1 MAEKKTDT
9 LTNPVWLLRNAP
21 IIDWLDPTIKIQQV
35 HLPNLKDDLYFQ
47 KVPKVDRC
55 HTCHTFIDKPGYE
68 DQPQPFTTHPRLH
81 LFAGSDSPLTKRW
94 VVREIV
100 IRVKGIECMISNQF
114 LTPLTLLSKLRN
126 GQRNTTGTRLTKF
139 LSQCFLKGTLKLVVS
154 NVIKV

>member
-1 MAEKKTDT
+1 MKKKLLLLAEKKTDT

-81 LFAGSDSPLTKRW
+81 LSGNSPHSLKTMGCTSCHQGQGH
-94 VVREIV
+94 
-100 IRVKGIECMISNQF
+100 RVHDFQSVSH
-114 LTPLTLLSKLRN
+114 TPNSPEQAKEWAKKYNWRTPHKV
-126 GQRNTTGTRLTKF
+126 
-139 LSQCFLKGTLKLVVS
+139 LSQCFLKGTLKLVV
-154 NVIKV
+154 